1 MMDYIEFLELP
12 EFVAMALIIL
22 FIVMQVIGEILEF
35 KGKIVP
41 EAFKIRK
48 YFARKKR
55 EREIIASL
63 PETFDSFR
71 EFCETVNQHYS
82 DDNITKRNA
91 WMQKVND
98 SLDNDANSINELSEY
113 VKELYVDNKRN
124 MIIDFASNVVD
135 SCKHFTR
142 EQFNRIFKVYE
153 EYEEFINRHDM
164 TNGEIDVAIRII
176 KEAYEK
182 RMREHTFIEEMEG
195 YED

>member
-22 FIVMQVIGEILEF
+22 FLVMQIIGEVLEF
-35 KGKIVP
+35 RGKIVP

-71 EFCETVNQHYS
+71 GFCETVNQHYS

-98 SLDNDANSINELSEY
+98 SLDNDSNSINELSEY

-135 SCKHFTR
+135 SGKHFTR
-142 EQFNRIFKVYE
+142 EQFNRIFKVYK
-153 EYEEFINRHDM
+153 EYEEFINKHDM

>member
-22 FIVMQVIGEILEF
+22 FLIMQVIGETLEF
-35 KGKIVP
+35 RGKLVP
-41 EAFKIRK
+41 EVFKIRK

-71 EFCETVNQHYS
+71 GFCETVNQHYS

-98 SLDNDANSINELSEY
+98 SLDNDSNSINELSEY

-135 SCKHFTR
+135 SGKHFTR
-142 EQFNRIFKVYE
+142 EQFNRIFKVYK
-153 EYEEFINRHDM
+153 EYEEFINKHDM

>member
-22 FIVMQVIGEILEF
+22 FLIMQVIGETLEF
-35 KGKIVP
+35 RGKLVP

-71 EFCETVNQHYS
+71 GFCETVNQHYS

-124 MIIDFASNVVD
+124 TIIDFASNVVD
-135 SCKHFTR
+135 SGKHFTR

-153 EYEEFINRHDM
+153 EYEEFINKHDM

>member
-22 FIVMQVIGEILEF
+22 FLIMQVIGETLEF
-35 KGKIVP
+35 RGKLVP

-71 EFCETVNQHYS
+71 GFCETVNQHYS

-98 SLDNDANSINELSEY
+98 SLDNDSNSINELSEY

-135 SCKHFTR
+135 SGKHFTR

-153 EYEEFINRHDM
+153 EYEEFINKHDM

>member
-22 FIVMQVIGEILEF
+22 FLVMQVIGETLEF
-35 KGKIVP
+35 RGKLVP

-71 EFCETVNQHYS
+71 GFCETVNQHYS

-98 SLDNDANSINELSEY
+98 SLDNDSNSINELSEY

-135 SCKHFTR
+135 SGKHFTR
-142 EQFNRIFKVYE
+142 EQFNRIFKVYK
-153 EYEEFINRHDM
+153 EYEEFINKHDM

>member
-22 FIVMQVIGEILEF
+22 FLIMQVIGETLEF
-35 KGKIVP
+35 RGKLVP
-41 EAFKIRK
+41 EIFKIRK

-71 EFCETVNQHYS
+71 GFCETVNQHYS

-98 SLDNDANSINELSEY
+98 SLDNDSNSINELSEY

-135 SCKHFTR
+135 SGKHFTR
-142 EQFNRIFKVYE
+142 EQFNRIFKVYK
-153 EYEEFINRHDM
+153 EYEEFINKHDM